1 MDIHHLI
8 VNYINFNT
16 VFETKSM
23 HEVNE
28 EEYDQYPRF
37 RAQRFNLAEER
48 NRDPIGA
55 DDFKLEDEE
64 KREIRIYKIYRNH
77 SKLLNNEDKVPDKRF
92 DPPMDNAQ
100 PLVPLRN
107 IADFDQNKAKINEFK
122 E

>member
-1 MDIHHLI
+1 
-8 VNYINFNT
+8 
-16 VFETKSM
+16 M

-28 EEYDQYPRF
+28 EEEDYVQYPRF
-37 RAQRFNLAEER
+37 RAHRFDLAEER
-48 NRDPIGA
+48 DREPIGA

-64 KREIRIYKIYRNH
+64 KREIRIYKIHRNH

-100 PLVPLRN
+100 LLVPLRN
-107 IADFDQNKAKINEFK
+107 IADFDQNKAKIIEFQ